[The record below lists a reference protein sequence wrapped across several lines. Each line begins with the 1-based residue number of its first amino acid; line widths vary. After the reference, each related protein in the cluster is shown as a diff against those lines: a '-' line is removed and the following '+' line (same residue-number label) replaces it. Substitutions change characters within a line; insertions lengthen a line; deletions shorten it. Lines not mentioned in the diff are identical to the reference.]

1 MDKKSLENLLKSRV
15 LENMSDEEKV
25 AINHASFELL
35 QEQHERVSSLIERV
49 AGSLNGEVID
59 YTIGT
64 VLLDREEARLFEREI
79 SPMFLSDLNKKV
91 SKILFNEDSEEEKVY
106 KTVFLDM
113 AYEKLKEIDEEKID
127 GEVTDEFGNKYKVGF
142 RLVKE
147 EKYIKKLREM
157 SEVIQRNNIKWE
169 NIYNNIISVIDQT
182 QMNLIFLIFSLSIL

>member
-49 AGSLNGEVID
+49 ADSLNGEVVD

-64 VLLDREEARLFEREI
+64 VLLDSEEVRLYEREI

-91 SKILFNEDSEEEKVY
+91 SKMLFDEDAEEERVY
-106 KTVFLDM
+106 KTIFLDM
-113 AYEKLKEIDEEKID
+113 SYEKLKEIDGGKIG
-127 GEVTDEFGNKYKVGF
+127 GEVVDEFGKKYKV
-142 RLVKE
+142 
-147 EKYIKKLREM
+147 
-157 SEVIQRNNIKWE
+157 
-169 NIYNNIISVIDQT
+169 IISRSVK
-182 QMNLIFLIFSLSIL
+182 L